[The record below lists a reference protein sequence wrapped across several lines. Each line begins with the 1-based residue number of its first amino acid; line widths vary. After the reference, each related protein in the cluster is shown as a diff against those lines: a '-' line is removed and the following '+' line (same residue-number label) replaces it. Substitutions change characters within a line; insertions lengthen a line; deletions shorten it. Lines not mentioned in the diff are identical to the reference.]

1 MNAHVPGLIV
11 SAVLLLAACTS
22 PSDGGAIRG
31 QGPGAPVSTPMLSL
45 SADVAATAS
54 LLRGALSTIGRRL
67 EVPATPYRP
76 SEPASLAGVPRA
88 VLRADTAD
96 VNQGF
101 VVIYELP
108 GPAEAA
114 DRARDMAA
122 HLGSGFGQ
130 TNFPAD
136 AQFHVAYQGS
146 TVIFTWWSRA
156 GASDEAAA
164 EGVFEALRLVG
175 VEVPV
180 VK

>member
-1 MNAHVPGLIV
+1 MRDHVPGLIV

-22 PSDGGAIRG
+22 PSDGSIRG
-31 QGPGAPVSTPMLSL
+31 QGPGAPVSTPMSSL
-45 SADVAATAS
+45 SPNVASTVG
-54 LLRGALSTIGRRL
+54 LLRGALSTVGRRL
-67 EVPATPYRP
+67 DVPAAPYRP
-76 SEPASLAGVPRA
+76 SEPASLAGAPRA

-101 VVIYELP
+101 VVVYELP
-108 GPAEAA
+108 GPAQAA
-114 DRARDMAA
+114 DGARDMAA

-156 GASDEAAA
+156 GASDESMA
-164 EGVFEALRLVG
+164 EGVFGALRLVG